1 MGSKTENTILDA
13 NLMSNIICDEILKE
27 QNYGQELG
35 DILMVSATKN
45 LQQIDAMHDFSI
57 NLLKQ
62 IAKNEFTTPE
72 PAKTKVVSIED
83 KINAIQKEITFD
95 ISRPIHDMFE
105 EMSGFVCDAL
115 AG

>member
-1 MGSKTENTILDA
+1 MSSKTENAVLNV
-13 NLMSNIICDEILKE
+13 NLMSNMICDEILKE

-62 IAKNEFTTPE
+62 TVNNEFTPPAPE
-72 PAKTKVVSIED
+72 TKVLSIED
-83 KINAIQKEITFD
+83 KIDAIQKEIVFD

-105 EMSGFVCDAL
+105 EMTDFVCDAL
-115 AG
+115 VG